1 MAAIDEEK
9 KHAVRK
15 LEGEKQELKI
25 ENENL
30 KKKLSGK
37 IFIRLVFLLFHSI
50 DRDEQTTARRRVSKP
65 LISVPPWFVVDE

>member
-37 IFIRLVFLLFHSI
+37 IFIR
-50 DRDEQTTARRRVSKP
+50 
-65 LISVPPWFVVDE
+65 